1 MEGLNDAVL
10 SRSDRAKAFSSDE
23 GATVADDRL
32 IIVGAGPG
40 GLTLGLM
47 LSRAGIP
54 VTVLEQAASFARE
67 FRGDGLLPSGMRI
80 LRALGLGERLKAL
93 EYATPGLAR
102 IRIGA
107 DVLVQE
113 SPPLRLADGSP
124 AVTWIPQ
131 RQLLEMLAAEASASP
146 HFQLRFGAAARELVM
161 EGDRCVGVRV
171 AQTEWRAPLVV
182 GFDGRFSAVRR
193 SAGIELASAKVDFD
207 IAWCSVA
214 RPATSDGAYEV
225 TVRGDEVCFWYPVGA
240 MMRIGVLLR
249 KGQSGELRE
258 AGFETFKRRV
268 VDAVAEELRTP
279 LDAAL
284 IGWDDVVLLPAVS
297 EMARHWWRP
306 GVLLLGDAAHPM
318 SPVGAQGVNVALQ
331 DAVVAARHLVPALR
345 ATTADMD
352 RALRAIEAERRPAVE
367 RVVRQQNALPR
378 IMRALGSE
386 RALRLA
392 AVIVPPLTR
401 SGYRPAFV
409 RRMIDRFLWGDP
421 PVEVES
427 GQ

>member
-1 MEGLNDAVL
+1 
-10 SRSDRAKAFSSDE
+10 
-23 GATVADDRL
+23 VADDRV

-54 VTVLEQAASFARE
+54 VMVLEQSASFARE

-80 LRALGLGERLKAL
+80 LRALGLGDRLQAL
-93 EYATPGLAR
+93 EYTTPRIVR
-102 IRIGA
+102 IRIGDRA
-107 DVLVQE
+107 SVYE
-113 SPPLRLADGSP
+113 SPPLRLADGTP

-131 RQLLEMLAAEASASP
+131 RRLLEMLAAAASASP
-146 HFQLRFGAAARELVM
+146 RFRLLLGTAVRELIM
-161 EGDRCVGVRV
+161 EGDRCVGVRD
-171 AQTEWRAPLVV
+171 AQTQRRAPLVV
-182 GFDGRFSAVRR
+182 GFDGRFSAMRR
-193 SAGIELASAKVDFD
+193 SAGIELAAAKVDFD
-207 IAWCSVA
+207 IAWCSVP
-214 RPATSDGAYEV
+214 RPPASGDAYEA

-240 MMRIGVLLR
+240 TMRIGVLLR
-249 KGQSGELRE
+249 KGQYTALRG

-268 VDAVAEELRTP
+268 VDAVAEALRAP
-279 LDAAL
+279 LEAAL
-284 IGWDDVVLLPAVS
+284 TGWDDVVLLPAVS
-297 EMARHWWRP
+297 EMARRWWRP

-331 DAVVAARHLVPALR
+331 DAVVAARHLVAALR
-345 ATTADMD
+345 SNREDLDET
-352 RALRAIEAERRPAVE
+352 LHAIETERRPAVE

-392 AVIVPPLTR
+392 AVIVPSLTR
-401 SGYRPAFV
+401 SGHQPAFV

-427 GQ
+427 GR